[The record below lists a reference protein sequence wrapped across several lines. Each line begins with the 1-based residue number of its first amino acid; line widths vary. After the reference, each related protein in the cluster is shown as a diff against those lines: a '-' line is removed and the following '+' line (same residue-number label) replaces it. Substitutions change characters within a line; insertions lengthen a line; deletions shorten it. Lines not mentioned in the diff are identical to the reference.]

1 MTPKVLFVFAAAAI
15 SLSLDAVAS
24 DPQLYLRAMNLTES
38 PLLEIR

>member
-1 MTPKVLFVFAAAAI
+1 MTPKVLLALAAAAI
-15 SLSLDAVAS
+15 SLSLNAVAV